1 MCQVSPVAVYV
12 CCIGGG
18 NQIRWCGG
26 VTGVST
32 LDGTHGPLIRS
43 VQAPTPAPT
52 FVLVEN
58 VSYYSE
64 LCDSKTIYTTLR
76 QCIYCCVNSEQFPRQ
91 IVQLNIAA
99 ARIVLGG
106 GGRAAVTLQFTKS
119 VVCSIVTTNG
129 ALGKLVLTSVLR
141 LTTLHNIVWLLT
153 P

>member
-12 CCIGGG
+12 YVCCIGG

-64 LCDSKTIYTTLR
+64 LCDSTNHSYCSPPRAAWTLSSFQDKSSNWTLR
-76 QCIYCCVNSEQFPRQ
+76 RHVLYWAG
-91 IVQLNIAA
+91 AA
-99 ARIVLGG
+99 
-106 GGRAAVTLQFTKS
+106 AAVTLQFTKS

-129 ALGKLVLTSVLR
+129 TLGKLVLTSVLR

>member
-12 CCIGGG
+12 CCIGG

-64 LCDSKTIYTTLR
+64 LCDSTNYL
-76 QCIYCCVNSEQFPRQ
+76 YCSPP
-91 IVQLNIAA
+91 
-99 ARIVLGG
+99 
-106 GGRAAVTLQFTKS
+106 RAA
-119 VVCSIVTTNG
+119 
-129 ALGKLVLTSVLR
+129 
-141 LTTLHNIVWLLT
+141 
-153 P
+153 

>member
-12 CCIGGG
+12 YVCCIGG

-52 FVLVEN
+52 SNILVEN

-64 LCDSKTIYTTLR
+64 LCDSTNYLYCSPPRAAWTL
-76 QCIYCCVNSEQFPRQ
+76 EQFPRQ

-106 GGRAAVTLQFTKS
+106 GGRGRYTAIYQI
-119 VVCSIVTTNG
+119 CS
-129 ALGKLVLTSVLR
+129 
-141 LTTLHNIVWLLT
+141 LLNCDF
-153 P
+153 

>member
-12 CCIGGG
+12 YVCCIGG

-64 LCDSKTIYTTLR
+64 LCDSTNYLYCSPPVYLLLR
-76 QCIYCCVNSEQFPRQ
+76 E
-91 IVQLNIAA
+91 L
-99 ARIVLGG
+99 
-106 GGRAAVTLQFTKS
+106 
-119 VVCSIVTTNG
+119 
-129 ALGKLVLTSVLR
+129 
-141 LTTLHNIVWLLT
+141 
-153 P
+153 